1 LVVEFVEFESLEM
14 MARAGVVCRRAVN
27 VGVDSLIVVYSWLG
41 RRALWHQW
49 MVIQLMRMSSGH
61 SAVGLEAGGETSW
74 WFQSAQK
81 KRASCLMR
89 TSERHFDYGR
99 YIYR

>member
-1 LVVEFVEFESLEM
+1 MVVAFVEFESLEM

-27 VGVDSLIVVYSWLG
+27 VGVNFLIVVYSWLG

-49 MVIQLMRMSSGH
+49 MGIQLMRMSSGH

-81 KRASCLMR
+81 KKR
-89 TSERHFDYGR
+89 EHPV
-99 YIYR
+99 